1 MWDFIQ
7 TIGINEVLNFIFGIL
22 TVSVGGAWLFSK
34 NKLKQLIDALKTV
47 SDAIEDDNV
56 TNEEEKAIVAKF
68 KVLIKK

>member
-22 TVSVGGAWLFSK
+22 AVSVGGAWLFSK

>member
-7 TIGINEVLNFIFGIL
+7 AIGVNEVLNFIFGIL
-22 TVSVGGAWLFSK
+22 AVSVGGAWLFSK

-56 TNEEEKAIVAKF
+56 TNEEEKAIAAKF
-68 KVLIKK
+68 KALIKK

>member
-7 TIGINEVLNFIFGIL
+7 AIGVNEVLNFIFGIL
-22 TVSVGGAWLFSK
+22 AVSVGGAWLFSK